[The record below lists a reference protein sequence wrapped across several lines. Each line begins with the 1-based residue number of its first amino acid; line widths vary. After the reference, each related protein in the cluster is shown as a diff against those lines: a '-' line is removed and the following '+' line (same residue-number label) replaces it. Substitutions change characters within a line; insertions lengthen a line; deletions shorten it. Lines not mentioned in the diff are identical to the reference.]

1 MSERKLIITVA
12 PTGGMASKAQNP
24 NLPTQPQ
31 EIAESVHLS
40 FKSGAAIA
48 ALHAR
53 RPDDQAT
60 CNADIYRSINHMVRQ
75 RCDII
80 LNNSTGGGSSGD
92 MLVARADGLY
102 ESNFEERLKGCEA
115 GAEMATF
122 DGMTFCDVHG
132 GREIL
137 VLTPPSRCET
147 LVQRMLE
154 RGIKPEWEVFSPT
167 HILQDV
173 TRLIQKGFDKPPY
186 YVNMVLG
193 ADKGFQ
199 GAMPYSHD
207 ILAAM
212 VAALP
217 PQSIFCVSAIGP
229 AQLPATTQAM
239 LLGGHVRVGLEDN
252 LYSSRGVLARNEELV
267 ARTVRIAV
275 ELGLSVASPAEARD
289 MLGLPQLAR
298 SESP

>member
-1 MSERKLIITVA
+1 MSSKIIVTVA

-24 NLPTQPQ
+24 NLPTQPA
-31 EIAESVHLS
+31 EIAESVV
-40 FKSGAAIA
+40 KSYREGAAIA

-60 CNADIYRSINHMVRQ
+60 CNADIYRDMNTRIRAE
-75 RCDII
+75 CDII
-80 LNNSTGGGSSGD
+80 INNSTGGGSSGD
-92 MLVARADGLY
+92 MLVERPDGLF

-122 DGMTFCDVHG
+122 DGMTFVDVHG
-132 GREIL
+132 GREI
-137 VLTPPSRCET
+137 VVITPPSRCET
-147 LVQRMLE
+147 LVQRMID

-173 TRLIQKGFDKPPY
+173 TRLIQKGYDKPPY
-186 YVNMVLG
+186 YINMVLG
-193 ADKGFQ
+193 ADRGFQ

-212 VAALP
+212 IAALP

-229 AQLPATTQAM
+229 AQLPATTQAI

-252 LYSSRGVLARNEELV
+252 N
-267 ARTVRIAV
+267 
-275 ELGLSVASPAEARD
+275 
-289 MLGLPQLAR
+289 
-298 SESP
+298 

>member
-1 MSERKLIITVA
+1 MAKVIVTVA
-12 PTGGMASKAQNP
+12 PTGGMASKAQNH
-24 NLPTQPQ
+24 NLPTQPA
-31 EIAESVHLS
+31 EIADSVH
-40 FKSGAAIA
+40 KSWKEGAAIA

-53 RPDDQAT
+53 RPDDEAT
-60 CNADIYRSINHMVRQ
+60 CNDGIYRDINRRIRE

-92 MLVARADGLY
+92 MLVPRPDGLF
-102 ESNFEERLKGCEA
+102 ESSFEERLKGCEA

-122 DGMTFCDVHG
+122 DGMTFADVHG

-137 VLTPPSRCET
+137 VVTTPSRCET
-147 LVQRMLE
+147 LAKRMQE
-154 RGIKPEWEVFSPT
+154 RGIKPEWEVFGPQ

-173 TRLIQKGFDKPPY
+173 TRLIEKGYDKPPY
-186 YVNMVLG
+186 YINMVLG

-212 VAALP
+212 IRMLP
-217 PQSIFCVSAIGP
+217 PQSIFCVSGIGP
-229 AQLPATTQAM
+229 AQLPATTQAI

-252 LYSSRGVLARNEELV
+252 NYYSRGQLATNEQLV
-267 ARTVRIAV
+267 ARTVRIIK
-275 ELGLSVASPAEARD
+275 ELNHEPASPAEARD
-289 MLGLPQLAR
+289 ILGLKAV
-298 SESP
+298 

>member
-1 MSERKLIITVA
+1 MAKVIVTVA
-12 PTGGMASKAQNP
+12 PTGGMASKAQNH

-31 EIAESVHLS
+31 EIADSVH
-40 FKSGAAIA
+40 KSWKEGAAIA

-53 RPDDQAT
+53 RPDDEAT
-60 CNADIYRSINHMVRQ
+60 CNDEIYRDINRRIRE

-92 MLVARADGLY
+92 MLVPRPDGLF
-102 ESNFEERLKGCEA
+102 ESSFEERLKGCEA

-122 DGMTFCDVHG
+122 DGMTFADVHG

-137 VLTPPSRCET
+137 VVTTPSRCET
-147 LVQRMLE
+147 LAKRMQE
-154 RGIKPEWEVFSPT
+154 RGIKPEWEVFGPQ

-173 TRLIQKGFDKPPY
+173 TRLIEKGYDKPPY
-186 YVNMVLG
+186 YINMVLG

-212 VAALP
+212 IRMLP
-217 PQSIFCVSAIGP
+217 PQSIFCVSGIGP
-229 AQLPATTQAM
+229 AQLPATTQAI

-252 LYSSRGVLARNEELV
+252 NYYSRGQLATNEQLV
-267 ARTVRIAV
+267 ARTVRIIK
-275 ELGLSVASPAEARD
+275 ELNHEVASPAEAREI
-289 MLGLPQLAR
+289 LGLKAV
-298 SESP
+298 